1 MKTRT
6 TRTEKFFFGE
16 FPVQPLREQIQRVNV
31 KASDIYSTIN
41 MTDVVSAISS
51 KEKGQPD
58 PVVATLNSI
67 QKSYADRQRYQD
79 LTQSEEDTAK
89 RVASALMAAKRGD
102 FTINEGDFDISF
114 AAVMFST
121 WMRGS
126 NFSNITGIIPDL
138 MEKIQGGLPISFYNA
153 MAKTGPLESTVNAPD
168 MGHLLHMSRLGKL
181 LEMKGDGPNAV
192 QIIDEYDYLG
202 RHPDLFGTTFD
213 NSAYREAFLAM
224 TKRVCN
230 VSFLD
235 HPAIKID
242 VFKQNMERFMANR
255 ESEELVRNR
264 AMFKR
269 GYPEAP
275 PDDRLIPVTAYL
287 EGSKPKPTDTPK
299 PFDTLH
305 TTLIKRKGG
314 LFIGLTEGFAPI
326 HGVPLIYQAKK
337 GVRNEEGQGSVTVTK
352 TEIVREA
359 DLFNLS
365 RAVEGSGLSMS
376 VLWTNLDP
384 SVTLDLVTLN
394 NNPISRFSYDQFMA
408 YILHPESETPTTEWV
423 QHALSDAMREK
434 SATASS
440 GVHEMSHFVSSAP
453 SISDHEKGAII
464 EKLTQ
469 SVRQ

>member
-16 FPVQPLREQIQRVNV
+16 FQVQPLREQIPRVNV

-41 MTDVVSAISS
+41 MTDVVSTISR
-51 KEKGQPD
+51 KEKGQKD
-58 PVVATLNSI
+58 PMIVTLNSI
-67 QKSYADRQRYQD
+67 QKSYAKRQQYQG
-79 LTQSEEDTAK
+79 LTPSEEDMAK
-89 RVASALMAAKRGD
+89 RVASALVAANKGN
-102 FTINEGDFDISF
+102 FTINDGDFDISF
-114 AAVMFST
+114 AVVMFST

-126 NFSNITGIIPDL
+126 NFSNITEIIPDL
-138 MEKIQGGLPISFYNA
+138 MEKIQRGLPISFYNA
-153 MAKTGPLESTVNAPD
+153 MAKTGPLESEVNTPD
-168 MGHLLHMSRLGKL
+168 LGHLLHMARLGKL
-181 LEMKGDGPNAV
+181 LDMKGNGPKEV
-192 QIIDEYDYLG
+192 QVIDEYDYLG
-202 RHPDLFGTTFD
+202 RHSDLFGTTFD
-213 NSAYREAFLAM
+213 NSAYRETFLAM
-224 TKRVCN
+224 AKRVCN

-235 HPAIKID
+235 HPAIKMD
-242 VFKQNMERFMANR
+242 VFNQNMERFKADGR
-255 ESEELVRNR
+255 SEELVRNR
-264 AMFKR
+264 AMLQR

-275 PDDRLIPVTAYL
+275 PDNRLIPVTAYL

-314 LFIGLTEGFAPI
+314 LFIGLTEGFTPI

-337 GVRNEEGQGSVTVTK
+337 GVRTEEGQGSVTVTK

-365 RAVEGSGLSMS
+365 RAVEESGLSMS

-384 SVTLDLVTLN
+384 SVTSDRVTSN
-394 NNPISRFSYDQFMA
+394 NNPVGRVSYDQFMA
-408 YILHPESETPTTEWV
+408 YILHPKSETPTTEWV
-423 QHALSDAMREK
+423 QQALSDAMREK

-453 SISDHEKGAII
+453 SISDQEKGAII